1 MNEAISFLIRHGYS
15 VIFLWVFAEKVG
27 LPLPTA
33 PVLLAAGVL
42 AGEGRLQLAAALL
55 LAVLAALLGDQIW
68 YQVGRFR
75 GSRVLALAC
84 RVSLD
89 PDSCVRQ
96 AKNLFARHGA
106 RSLLV
111 AKFVPGLNITTSP
124 LAGMFRMPLRRF
136 LLFDGL
142 GIFLWAGF
150 YTGLG
155 FLFSHRIEQLF
166 SRGNGLGPWV
176 TFIGP
181 AAMGG
186 YIVWK
191 YIQRRRFLRRLFMTR
206 ISPEELKEKIDAGED
221 VLILDVRHVLEFEAL
236 PQIIAG
242 AFHLPMEEID
252 KTAFQI
258 PRDREVV
265 LCCA

>member
-1 MNEAISFLIRHGYS
+1 MNEAVSFLIQHGYS
-15 VIFLWVFAEKVG
+15 VIFLWIFAEKAG

-33 PVLLAAGVL
+33 PVLVAAGVL
-42 AGEGRLQLAAALL
+42 AGEGRLHLGAALL
-55 LAVLAALLGDQIW
+55 LAGLAALLGDQIW
-68 YQVGRFR
+68 YQIGRLR
-75 GSRVLALAC
+75 GNKVLGLVC

-96 AKNLFARHGA
+96 AKDFFARHGA
-106 RSLLV
+106 HSLLFS
-111 AKFVPGLNITTSP
+111 KFVPGLNITASP
-124 LAGMFRMPLRRF
+124 LAGMFRMSLRRF

-142 GIFLWAGF
+142 GILLWAGF

-155 FLFSHRIEQLF
+155 VIFSHRIERLF
-166 SRGNGLGPWV
+166 SRGSGAGPWM
-176 TFIGP
+176 TFAAP
-181 AAMGG
+181 ALLGG

-191 YIQRRRFLRRLFMTR
+191 YVQRRRFLRQLFMTR

-221 VLILDVRHVLEFEAL
+221 VLILDVRHILEFEAL
-236 PQIIAG
+236 PQIITG
-242 AFHLPMEEID
+242 AFHLPIEEID
-252 KTAFQI
+252 KTAFQF

>member
-1 MNEAISFLIRHGYS
+1 MNEAISFLIRHGYP
-15 VIFLWVFAEKVG
+15 VIFFWIFAEKVG

-33 PVLLAAGVL
+33 PVLVAAGVL
-42 AGEGRLQLAAALL
+42 AGDGRLHLEVAFLL
-55 LAVLAALLGDQIW
+55 TLLAALLGDQIW
-68 YQVGRFR
+68 YQIGRFR
-75 GSRVLALAC
+75 GGKVLAFLC

-96 AKNLFARHGA
+96 AKDFFAHHGT

-111 AKFVPGLNITTSP
+111 AKFVPGLNITASP
-124 LAGMFRMPLRRF
+124 LAGMFRMPLPRF

-142 GIFLWAGF
+142 GIILWAGF

-155 FLFSHRIEQLF
+155 VLFSHRIERLF
-166 SRGNGLGPWV
+166 SQGSGSGAWV
-176 TFIGP
+176 SFAAP
-181 AAMGG
+181 ALLGG

-191 YIQRRRFLRRLFMTR
+191 YFRRRRFLKQLFVTR
-206 ISPEELKEKIDAGED
+206 ISPEELKEKIDAGEE
-221 VLILDVRHVLEFEAL
+221 VLILDVRHILEFEAL

-242 AFHLPMEEID
+242 AFHLPIEEIG
-252 KTAFQI
+252 KTVFQI
-258 PRDREVV
+258 PGDREVV

>member
-1 MNEAISFLIRHGYS
+1 LIFFW
-15 VIFLWVFAEKVG
+15 IFAEKVG

-33 PVLLAAGVL
+33 PVLVAAGVL
-42 AGEGRLQLAAALL
+42 AGAGRLHPGAVLL

-68 YQVGRFR
+68 YQIGRFR
-75 GSRVLALAC
+75 GGKVLALVC

-96 AKNLFARHGA
+96 AKNFFARHGA

-111 AKFVPGLNITTSP
+111 AKFVPGLNITASP

-142 GIFLWAGF
+142 GILLWAGF
-150 YTGLG
+150 YTCLG
-155 FLFSHRIEQLF
+155 FLFSHRIERLF
-166 SRGNGLGPWV
+166 GHGNGLGPWV
-176 TFIGP
+176 TFVAP
-181 AAMGG
+181 SVMGG

-191 YIQRRRFLRRLFMTR
+191 YIQRRRFLKQLFVMR
-206 ISPEELKEKIDAGED
+206 ISPEELKGKMDAGED
-221 VLILDVRHVLEFEAL
+221 VLILDVRHVLEFEAE
-236 PQIIAG
+236 PQIIPG
-242 AFHLPMEEID
+242 AFYLPIEEID
-252 KTAFQI
+252 RAAFRI